1 MIQTTSCRPQRFLLL
16 LLAVMIINKRVVVHL
31 APALQR
37 LCLHCH
43 FLLCRSQNL
52 FPVVEG
58 EWRPSPTLLSDPL
71 FVPTDKTFQRVAAAA
86 AAAPDRRL
94 ILQLAPNPLLQ
105 GALQQ
110 HRMPDLPTAMIAL
123 VTLFLSL
130 SLSIHPPDYRQ
141 IQILGHDPRTWS
153 SYKWS
158 ASRGRYYGGF
168 LMVIIF
174 LPNFHKCGAPLGFC
188 RR

>member
-1 MIQTTSCRPQRFLLL
+1 MALSIPKFLITNPIKLIIQTTSCRPQRFLLL

-130 SLSIHPPDYRQ
+130 SFD
-141 IQILGHDPRTWS
+141 S
-153 SYKWS
+153 STRLPTDTNTR
-158 ASRGRYYGGF
+158 SRPQN
-168 LMVIIF
+168 LIII
-174 LPNFHKCGAPLGFC
+174 
-188 RR
+188 